1 MTTEN
6 EENEAKE
13 MMEEDQL
20 NNQQDVSPKEKN
32 GDETGTDKKDQK
44 CVFYPNCTK
53 QDTCPYFHP
62 TELCK
67 AFPSCTY
74 GKNCRYIHPEVPC
87 KYGIRCQRM
96 GCSYAHPKKNQDP
109 CPNGF
114 SCPQKNTCEFSHPVE
129 ACKFGTSCT
138 RAMCPFSHTKPCKF
152 GPECKITGCSFSHLL
167 IPIQNEEKP
176 SDENQQSIP
185 DNNNGENKPPENTNQ
200 SFNLII
206 NPSDLE
212 DPKDEIEDKD
222 EFINIED

>member
-1 MTTEN
+1 
-6 EENEAKE
+6 
-13 MMEEDQL
+13 
-20 NNQQDVSPKEKN
+20 
-32 GDETGTDKKDQK
+32 
-44 CVFYPNCTK
+44 
-53 QDTCPYFHP
+53 
-62 TELCK
+62 
-67 AFPSCTY
+67 
-74 GKNCRYIHPEVPC
+74 
-87 KYGIRCQRM
+87 
-96 GCSYAHPKKNQDP
+96 
-109 CPNGF
+109 
-114 SCPQKNTCEFSHPVE
+114 
-129 ACKFGTSCT
+129 
-138 RAMCPFSHTKPCKF
+138 MCPFSHTKPCKF

>member
-1 MTTEN
+1 MIYNSCGFFWSYDLTKINILYYTKLQSSSQILVFEGNIILRWKNKTNLLSCIDNHYQRKKSRRNNKNEKINGMTTEN

-96 GCSYAHPKKNQDP
+96 GCSYAHPKKK
-109 CPNGF
+109 
-114 SCPQKNTCEFSHPVE
+114 SRSLSKW
-129 ACKFGTSCT
+129 
-138 RAMCPFSHTKPCKF
+138 
-152 GPECKITGCSFSHLL
+152 ILL
-167 IPIQNEEKP
+167 
-176 SDENQQSIP
+176 
-185 DNNNGENKPPENTNQ
+185 PPEKYMRIF
-200 SFNLII
+200 S
-206 NPSDLE
+206 SCWSM
-212 DPKDEIEDKD
+212 
-222 EFINIED
+222 

>member
-1 MTTEN
+1 M
-6 EENEAKE
+6 
-13 MMEEDQL
+13 
-20 NNQQDVSPKEKN
+20 PKN
-32 GDETGTDKKDQK
+32 GMQ
-44 CVFYPNCTK
+44 
-53 QDTCPYFHP
+53 
-62 TELCK
+62 LR
-67 AFPSCTY
+67 S
-74 GKNCRYIHPEVPC
+74 
-87 KYGIRCQRM
+87 
-96 GCSYAHPKKNQDP
+96 SKKNQDP